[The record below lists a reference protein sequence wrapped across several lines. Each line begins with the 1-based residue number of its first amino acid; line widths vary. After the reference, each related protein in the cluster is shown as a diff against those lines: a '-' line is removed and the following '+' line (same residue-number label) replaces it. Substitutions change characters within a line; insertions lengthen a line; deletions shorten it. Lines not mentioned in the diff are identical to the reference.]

1 MHHKFYKALLRIFVH
16 KIEMS
21 HLVIVMASFVLFYR
35 VIIFFG
41 HIQNINTD
49 NVSFISQANAKAE
62 SSKEDSSSSP
72 ETHKTESHSS
82 SPHTTPKKSPGVG
95 NNPAEFDPLSIDENQ
110 IKILNA
116 LSTQKNR
123 IAQSD
128 ETVRL
133 EKEKELLQL
142 AHENLTK
149 KLAELEK
156 EKKNFDTQKNEL
168 TAKEKEQVHSTVKMY
183 ESMKPAQSAEIF
195 NQLELTAVT
204 QIIKHMN
211 PKKASA
217 ILASMDVNKARK
229 VTFELLRTQEDSQ
242 DQENEETSS

>member
-21 HLVIVMASFVLFYR
+21 HLVIVMAAFVLFYR
-35 VIIFFG
+35 IIIFIG

-49 NVSFISQANAKAE
+49 NLSFISQANANAE
-62 SSKEDSSSSP
+62 SSKDDSASKSQNHKSESP
-72 ETHKTESHSS
+72 TN
-82 SPHTTPKKSPGVG
+82 SPHATQNKTPDKG
-95 NNPAEFDPLSIDENQ
+95 NIPTEFDPLSIDENQ

-123 IAQSD
+123 ITQSD

-133 EKEKELLQL
+133 EEEKELLKL
-142 AHENLTK
+142 AHENLTN

-156 EKKNFDTQKNEL
+156 EKKIFDAQKNEL
-168 TAKEKEQVHSTVKMY
+168 TAKEKEQVNSTVKMY
-183 ESMKPAQSAEIF
+183 ETMKPAQSAEIF

-204 QIIKHMN
+204 QIIRHMN

-217 ILASMDVNKARK
+217 ILAAMDVSKARK
-229 VTFELLRTQEDSQ
+229 VTFELLQTQETRQDS
-242 DQENEETSS
+242 DNDEVTS